1 MVFKSVDADS
11 HILEPG
17 DLWEKNIEPEYRDR
31 AIRLLKDADGVDYID
46 MDGKSSPLLPKGTLA
61 ELSAAGQPAEDLGGR
76 FRNGTIGYE
85 EARSTVAPGA
95 KDPHERIKLMDSEG
109 TDVTLLYPSIGLSSD
124 AIIDDPKL
132 AAAHSRVYNDWIVDF
147 CGPYPDR
154 LIPVAHIPM
163 LDIDEAVKEFRRAA
177 KMGMKSL
184 FFSIW
189 PPKGRSF
196 GDTYYDP
203 LWAEAQDAEIP
214 IAIHVIN
221 ASSASALHQFP
232 TYVRAPGITEWY
244 FEVMLSL
251 DVVTTFTA
259 MLNGGTL
266 ERFPNLQ
273 VALLESG
280 CGWIA
285 HWLDRMDEFY
295 ERDYWDT
302 PMKMKPSEYFARQ
315 CSISMEPDEK
325 TIPAM
330 AQIVGAD
337 KIMWASDYPHSEG
350 HVETLSLIKERVKPL
365 PTEDQQKILGEN
377 ALKLYKLG

>member
-1 MVFKSVDADS
+1 MALKMVDADS

-17 DLWEKNIEPEYRDR
+17 DLWEKNIEPEYKDR
-31 AIRLLKDADGVDYID
+31 TIRLLKDEEGFEYID
-46 MDGKSSPLLPKGTLA
+46 IDGKSSPLHQKGALA
-61 ELSAAGQPAEDLGGR
+61 DMSAAGQPAEALRDR
-76 FRNGTIGYE
+76 FRNGKIGWE
-85 EARSTVAPGA
+85 EARHTIAPGA
-95 KDPHERIKLMDSEG
+95 MDPHERIKLMDGEG
-109 TDVTLLYPSIGLSSD
+109 TDITLLYPTIGLSSD
-124 AIIDDPKL
+124 ATFDDPKL
-132 AAAHSRVYNDWIVDF
+132 AAAHCRVYNDWLVDF
-147 CGPYPDR
+147 CKPYPDR

-163 LDIDEAVKEFRRAA
+163 LDVNEAVKEFKRAA
-177 KMGMKSL
+177 KMGMKSV
-184 FFSIW
+184 FFNVW

-196 GDTYYDP
+196 GDNYYDP
-203 LWAEAQDAEIP
+203 LWTEAQDADIP

-221 ASSASALHQFP
+221 ASSAAASHQLP
-232 TYVRAPGITEWY
+232 TYVGAPGLSDWY
-244 FEVMLSL
+244 FEVMLAL
-251 DVVTTFTA
+251 DVVTAFTA

-266 ERFPNLQ
+266 ERFPNLK

-302 PMKMKPSEYFARQ
+302 PMKLKPSEYFARQ

-330 AQIVGAD
+330 AQIIGAD

-350 HVETLSLIKERVKPL
+350 HVETLSLVRERVKPL